1 MHGHGTCN
9 FGSTE
14 HILMRCLLL
23 LSTLL
28 PLLVHAQDHGGAVPA
43 DHGAALVKWVP
54 IGEAQKAALADGKPL
69 MVDMWTPW
77 CGWCKKMDAATFR
90 DEQTAQY
97 INANFHPV
105 SFNAEGPDTVY
116 FNDQKYLNTAYDPKL
131 KGGRN
136 GTHPWTQAVA
146 AANGGIG
153 YPTIVYIAADGT
165 LIGPDPGFKSPEDLE
180 PVLRYVREGAY
191 KTMSFADFRATFKSA
206 RKGN

>member
-1 MHGHGTCN
+1 
-9 FGSTE
+9 
-14 HILMRCLLL
+14 MRFPLL
-23 LSTLL
+23 LSAAL
-28 PLLVHAQDHGGAVPA
+28 PLLAFAQDHGGAVPA
-43 DHGAALVKWVP
+43 VHADALVKWVP

-90 DEQTAQY
+90 DEQTAAY

-116 FNDQKYLNTAYDPKL
+116 YNDQKYINTAYDPKL
-131 KGGRN
+131 QGGRN

-165 LIGPDPGFKSPEDLE
+165 LIGPDPGFKSPEDIE

-191 KTMSFADFRATFKSA
+191 KTMSFADFRATFKTA
-206 RKGN
+206 RTGN